1 MSLWEL
7 DKNIPYKCVFPTF
20 QRWRRLQGSD
30 NKGPG
35 GPVAG
40 GLVVEPPSVVSV
52 WSNYHEFKVARLI
65 RVSCP
70 SLERSGKCIFVALT
84 FQFWQTNG
92 RNFILKT
99 TSNDTK
105 ISSSEGFCLKF
116 TSLPSSLN
124 VNRKP
129 VHELV
134 TRPILPVFY
143 LILYYSRRF
152 ILTLLFLLILQP
164 GDPGARGARGQR
176 GPPVS
181 TDLVQTYTR

>member
-1 MSLWEL
+1 
-7 DKNIPYKCVFPTF
+7 
-20 QRWRRLQGSD
+20 
-30 NKGPG
+30 
-35 GPVAG
+35 
-40 GLVVEPPSVVSV
+40 
-52 WSNYHEFKVARLI
+52 
-65 RVSCP
+65 
-70 SLERSGKCIFVALT
+70 
-84 FQFWQTNG
+84 
-92 RNFILKT
+92 LKT

-105 ISSSEGFCLKF
+105 ISISEGFSLKF

-124 VNRKP
+124 VNREP

-152 ILTLLFLLILQP
+152 ILTLLFPLILQP